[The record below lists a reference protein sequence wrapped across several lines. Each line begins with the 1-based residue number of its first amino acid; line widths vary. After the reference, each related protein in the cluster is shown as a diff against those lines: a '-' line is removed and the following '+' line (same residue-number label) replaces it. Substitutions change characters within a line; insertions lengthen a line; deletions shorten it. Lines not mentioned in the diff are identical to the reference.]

1 MRSKVHRAS
10 ALAATFVVLG
20 LAAPIAHADELSL
33 RMQSEVSGYKDTN
46 AVAVATPGL
55 AASVENVTDGW
66 GFGGSFLVDVV
77 SAASADIVAT
87 ASPYWI
93 DVRYVPG
100 ANAHFGVGE
109 ADVRVAGGASVE
121 SDYVAGT
128 GSIGVSMDFADKT
141 ITPAFSYSF
150 GYDVAGRRGTPYDVY
165 ALTLQRHGL
174 NASTTFVVNKSTIL
188 VPTLSAVFEIG
199 DQEKP
204 YRYLPTFLPGTV
216 VDTSLSNDE
225 IHRLRTSV
233 RLGEEVPELRQ
244 RYAGSALFAH
254 RFGAATMRLDERLY
268 IDSWGLMATT
278 TDFTLPID
286 LDDRLRVWP
295 HARVHAQK
303 GVSFWQS
310 AYEVQI
316 TPQGVVA
323 PQLRAGDREL
333 GPMVAGTLGAGARL
347 GLGNFGLTAQLDAIY
362 TRYLD
367 HLFIQQNLA
376 GFALV
381 GVDVE
386 VD

>member
-1 MRSKVHRAS
+1 MSVSLRVRAS
-10 ALAATFVVLG
+10 SLLLVLG
-20 LAAPIAHADELSL
+20 AGFVASSVRADELSL

-46 AVAVATPGL
+46 AVAVATPGM
-55 AASVENVTDGW
+55 AATVENVTGGW

-87 ASPYWI
+87 ASPSWI

-100 ANAHFGVGE
+100 ASAHFGVGE

-128 GSIGVSMDFADKT
+128 GSVGVSMDFADKT
-141 ITPAFSYSF
+141 ITPALSYSF
-150 GYDVAGRRGTPYDVY
+150 GYDVAGRRGTPYEVY
-165 ALTLQRHGL
+165 ALSLQRHGL
-174 NASTTFVVNKSTIL
+174 STSTTFVVNKSTIL

-204 YRYLPTFLPGTV
+204 YRYLPTFAAGTE
-216 VDTSLSNDE
+216 VDTSASTDDIN
-225 IHRLRTSV
+225 RLRTSV
-233 RLGEEVPELRQ
+233 RLAEEVPELRQ
-244 RYAGSALFAH
+244 RYAGSALLAH
-254 RFGAATMRLDERLY
+254 RFGSATLRLDERLY
-268 IDSWGLMATT
+268 LDSWGLMATT
-278 TDFTLPID
+278 TDFMLPID
-286 LDDRLRVWP
+286 VGEGLRIWP
-295 HARVHAQK
+295 HARMHLQK
-303 GVSFWQS
+303 GVSFWQA

-333 GPMVAGTLGAGARL
+333 GPMLAGTLGAGARV
-347 GLGNFGLTAQLDAIY
+347 GVGNFGFTAQVDAIY
-362 TRYLD
+362 SRYLD